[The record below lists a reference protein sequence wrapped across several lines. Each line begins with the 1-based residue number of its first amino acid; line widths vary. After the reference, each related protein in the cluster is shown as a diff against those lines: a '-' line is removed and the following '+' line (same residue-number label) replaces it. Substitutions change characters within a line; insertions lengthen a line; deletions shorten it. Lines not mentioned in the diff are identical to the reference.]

1 MDDQRI
7 QNWTDAWVAG
17 LAGAAALTA
26 VHQMAR
32 RVTDD
37 APRMDVL
44 GERAIARSIAAAGGA
59 PPAGPALHRWALAG
73 DLLCNSAYYSLIAC
87 GRRAR
92 VWERAALLGIAAGV
106 GALVLPRRLGLGA
119 APRSDRP
126 AHQAMTVAWDLAG
139 ALTAAAVGRSRQ
151 QHAAA
156 A

>member
-44 GERAIARSIAAAGGA
+44 GERAIARSIAAAGGTPPA
-59 PPAGPALHRWALAG
+59 RPARPRRAAGGTPPAGPALHRWALAG

-92 VWERAALLGIAAGV
+92 VWERAALLGIAA
-106 GALVLPRRLGLGA
+106 
-119 APRSDRP
+119 
-126 AHQAMTVAWDLAG
+126 
-139 ALTAAAVGRSRQ
+139 
-151 QHAAA
+151 
-156 A
+156 